1 MRLCLPPLY
10 NVSIALTLQRRK
22 SLFTQLK
29 NSRPPSSTKVTLKK
43 WFTICDFSLINM
55 DIIQSA
61 NGVEDV
67 IHVSQLWNPVP
78 ESARQEVQQEL
89 VSPQEMDRLHSIQ
102 LNSSA
107 TVRCNP
113 CMCDPYR
120 LVMYKCI
127 IYVQCSSPMFVLNCY
142 IYLN

>member
-1 MRLCLPPLY
+1 M
-10 NVSIALTLQRRK
+10 
-22 SLFTQLK
+22 
-29 NSRPPSSTKVTLKK
+29 
-43 WFTICDFSLINM
+43 LIDM

-67 IHVSQLWNPVP
+67 IHVSQLWNRVP

-102 LNSSA
+102 PNSST

-113 CMCDPYR
+113 YMCDP
-120 LVMYKCI
+120 
-127 IYVQCSSPMFVLNCY
+127 
-142 IYLN
+142 